1 MCQGKMEQSMEKSI
15 QTKLNNTEEVMK
27 WYDLSSDV
35 HVCTIGQFT
44 VKMIV
49 CPLHPSYSRGRWR
62 CGHTEGSVCN
72 LLIIFAGVGMLPW
85 R

>member
-1 MCQGKMEQSMEKSI
+1 MEQSMEKSI

-49 CPLHPSYSRGRWR
+49 CPLHPSYCRGHR
-62 CGHTEGSVCN
+62 
-72 LLIIFAGVGMLPW
+72 
-85 R
+85 